1 MGRHLLRAAQP
12 RGVSQIC
19 FGTHGPCPGNASRAF
34 SLIVSSWLNPAQV
47 TVRLQQEQEQFYRR
61 HKQKELLGTL
71 GAHPR
76 LSPSLGQASTGQ
88 KRSTGAAPGPKRVGC
103 PAALSL
109 GGFLHPPE
117 RGVGCEP
124 QLHRSTHRA

>member
-1 MGRHLLRAAQP
+1 MGRHHLRAAQP
-12 RGVSQIC
+12 CGVSQIC
-19 FGTHGPCPGNASRAF
+19 FGTHGPCPGNASCAF

-47 TVRLQQEQEQFYRR
+47 TVKLQQEQLYRR

-88 KRSTGAAPGPKRVGC
+88 RCSTGAAPGSRRVGC

-117 RGVGCEP
+117 CGVGCEP